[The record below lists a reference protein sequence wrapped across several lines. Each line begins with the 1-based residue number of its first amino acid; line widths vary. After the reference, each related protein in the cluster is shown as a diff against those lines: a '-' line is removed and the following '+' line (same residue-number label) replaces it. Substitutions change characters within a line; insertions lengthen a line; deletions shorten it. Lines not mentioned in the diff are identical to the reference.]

1 MPTTFIR
8 ALAVSASLLALCA
21 APQTA
26 SALDT
31 AGMAIYAEGGSAPH
45 GAGTTHI
52 ASVGV
57 MLPWTPSFLPAGGSH
72 SAYWD
77 LFAAHW
83 QADERNGDGRHGY
96 TQLGAIA
103 TWRYRFD
110 TGLSPWFA
118 EAGIGA
124 LMMDNVYR
132 TPAREFSTAFQFT
145 EVLGVGRSFGSGQA
159 HELSLRFQHIS
170 NGGIKSPNP
179 GENTWRL
186 RYAYRF

>member
-1 MPTTFIR
+1 M
-8 ALAVSASLLALCA
+8 ALYA

-26 SALDT
+26 LALDT
-31 AGMAIYAEGGSAPH
+31 AGMAVYAEGGSAPH
-45 GAGTTHI
+45 GDATTHI

-57 MLPWTPSFLPAGGSH
+57 MLPWSPSFLPSGGAQ

-77 LFAAHW
+77 VFAAHW
-83 QADERNGDGRHGY
+83 QADERNGYGHHSY

-110 TGLSPWFA
+110 AGRSPWFA

-124 LMMDNVYR
+124 LLMDNVYR
-132 TPAREFSTAFQFT
+132 TPSREFSTAFQFT
-145 EVLGVGRSFGSGQA
+145 EVLGVGHSFGNRQE

-179 GENTWRL
+179 GENTWRV